1 LCRLK
6 NLDVRLKGGVRRRL
20 EDRRCVVRK
29 GSGTSRVSR
38 GLRRRCGRGSLQVKR
53 ARGQREGVMKGDQ
66 KGRKDLRV
74 RCTGGRRGIGRRMVG
89 MGVRMG
95 QIRSRRCTKSA
106 GVKSTRGGERLTM
119 VGQGGPRAGRDM
131 TRAAD
136 MRVDRRDFI

>member
-6 NLDVRLKGGVRRRL
+6 NLDVRLKGGVRRRV
-20 EDRRCVVRK
+20 EGRRSVVRK
-29 GSGTSRVSR
+29 GIGTGRVSG
-38 GLRRRCGRGSLQVKR
+38 GLRRKCGRESQRGKM
-53 ARGQREGVMKGDQ
+53 ARGRRAGVKKGGLE
-66 KGRKDLRV
+66 GRKGQGV
-74 RCTGGRRGIGRRMVG
+74 RCTVGRRGIGRRM
-89 MGVRMG
+89 MGVGGRMG
-95 QIRSRRCTKSA
+95 QIRNRRCTKSV